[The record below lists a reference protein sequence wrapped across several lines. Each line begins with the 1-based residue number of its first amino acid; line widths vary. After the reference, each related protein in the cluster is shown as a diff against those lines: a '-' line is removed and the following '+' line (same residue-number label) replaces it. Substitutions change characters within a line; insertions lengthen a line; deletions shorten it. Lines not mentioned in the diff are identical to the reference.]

1 MKFKM
6 YTESI
11 HLLFLDFLRFTVDF
25 KLEDVFNNYTVGVK
39 NNHLNPRILESSNP
53 INSGIILALQSLE
66 LM

>member
-25 KLEDVFNNYTVGVK
+25 RLKGVFNNYTVHEMGSM
-39 NNHLNPRILESSNP
+39 I
-53 INSGIILALQSLE
+53 
-66 LM
+66 MT